1 MMKLMVELSAG
12 ESRPNNFTMA
22 NAINELCKSFKDE
35 LCLETICSMILLN
48 LENEKHGNPFT
59 DYGIEVYDKE

>member
-1 MMKLMVELSAG
+1 MMKLMVELDAG
-12 ESRPNNFTMA
+12 DPTPNNFTMA

-48 LENEKHGNPFT
+48 LENEKYGNPFA
-59 DYGIEVYDKE
+59 DYGIEAYDKE

>member
-1 MMKLMVELSAG
+1 MMKLMVELNAG

-48 LENEKHGNPFT
+48 LENEKVKQHG
-59 DYGIEVYDKE
+59 